1 MENNIE
7 PLFITEGFGSIK
19 IVILRLKIKKSGKKG
34 VKGCLYDLS
43 TLLHFLRIVLC
54 ENFATPKNWQFR
66 PKIRDHFSQNSSEF
80 LSSKINCIWSVRR
93 TTSSLP
99 PLSMDVPFRRR
110 DKDILR
116 HPHTRSGQLFP
127 LGGLLYC
134 MG

>member
-54 ENFATPKNWQFR
+54 EILQHQKIDNFGQKLEIILV
-66 PKIRDHFSQNSSEF
+66 KIRVNF
-80 LSSKINCIWSVRR
+80 
-93 TTSSLP
+93 
-99 PLSMDVPFRRR
+99 
-110 DKDILR
+110 
-116 HPHTRSGQLFP
+116 
-127 LGGLLYC
+127 
-134 MG
+134 